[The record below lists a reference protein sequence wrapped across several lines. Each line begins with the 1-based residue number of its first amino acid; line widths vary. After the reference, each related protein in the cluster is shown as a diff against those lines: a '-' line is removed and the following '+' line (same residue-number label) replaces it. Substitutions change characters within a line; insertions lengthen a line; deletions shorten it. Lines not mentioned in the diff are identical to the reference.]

1 MVIISKGS
9 NQQYKQFNI
18 NTTEDAC
25 LVLGTL
31 ISGVVANLNKY
42 KEYTVEL
49 EVLSASLEDEYV
61 SAKTYDDIND
71 KLLFRQREILKLIAD
86 YQKDSFSYINL
97 HNRLKKD
104 SYLSSELSQEVSELL
119 KDFLYIRNWSLHNP
133 QSMLVAAQE
142 VANKSIPE
150 ELKGIAK
157 VDLQLNPVLIP
168 NIIKYETVKIVTL
181 YSHAEKRVS
190 QFEKILESMKNDY
203 QEMFDSLENKP
214 LLTTQQGLSQKVQYI
229 EIDTIS
235 RITDQRDDIAQIS
248 MAIQKSKY
256 DGSNESFRDWAI
268 SPWIDEENK

>member
-1 MVIISKGS
+1 MSKGS

-25 LVLGTL
+25 LALGTL
-31 ISGVVANLNKY
+31 ISGVGANLNKY
-42 KEYTVEL
+42 KEYTKEL
-49 EVLSASLEDEYV
+49 EEVSAEIEDEYI

-97 HNRLKKD
+97 RNQLKKD

-119 KDFLYIRNWSLHNP
+119 KEFLDIRNWSFHNP
-133 QSMLVAAQE
+133 QSMLVAAHE

-157 VDLQLNPVLIP
+157 VVLQLNPVIIP
-168 NIIKYETVKIVTL
+168 NITKYETVKIATL
-181 YSHAEKRVS
+181 YLHAEKRVS
-190 QFEKILESMKNDY
+190 QFEEVLESMKNDY
-203 QEMFDSLENKP
+203 QELFDSLENKP
-214 LLTTQQGLSQKVQYI
+214 LLATHKGLSQKVQYI
-229 EIDTIS
+229 EKDTIS

-256 DGSNESFRDWAI
+256 DGSDESFSDWAI
-268 SPWIDEENK
+268 SPWINEEDK